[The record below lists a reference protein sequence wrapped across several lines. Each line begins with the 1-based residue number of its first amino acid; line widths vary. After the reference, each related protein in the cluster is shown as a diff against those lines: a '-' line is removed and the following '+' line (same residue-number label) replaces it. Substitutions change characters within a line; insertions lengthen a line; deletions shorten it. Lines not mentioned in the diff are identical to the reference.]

1 LFTPPA
7 IYRQTTGTSGLCQ
20 RECGRLCNTDGRLGR
35 VVKVIISGK
44 RELSMAKT
52 AASKLFTRSENVLA

>member
-1 LFTPPA
+1 LFTPTRHLSA
-7 IYRQTTGTSGLCQ
+7 ND
-20 RECGRLCNTDGRLGR
+20 RECGHLCNTDGRVGR
-35 VVKVIISGK
+35 VVKVISSGK